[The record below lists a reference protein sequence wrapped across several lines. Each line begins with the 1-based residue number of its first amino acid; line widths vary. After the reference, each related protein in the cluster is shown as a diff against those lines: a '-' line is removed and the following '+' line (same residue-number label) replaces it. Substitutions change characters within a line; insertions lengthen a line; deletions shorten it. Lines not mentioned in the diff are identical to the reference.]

1 LSNTQVLQILF
12 PIGRLVQGSLTE
24 MQDKDADG
32 KPLTIKNGP
41 NAGQPTKRSFFA
53 VAIAK
58 VPGHTHWTQTDWGRQ
73 MWDEAAKAWPQGQSG
88 NPAFAFKVEDGDS
101 PVPNMK
107 GRKNCDRPG
116 FPGCWILNFG
126 SGYPVKV
133 VTADGTAAYPNP
145 ASIKLGHF
153 VEAFGSYVSNNSAM
167 KPGMYLNHAAVGY
180 SGYGEEIHVGIDT
193 SKVGF
198 GKGVAPAG
206 MSATPP
212 PALNPANLPPAA
224 GAAPGAAPPIPG
236 AVIPPATGIPP
247 IPGAAAAA
255 APPTAVAPAAPFIL
269 PAAAPPP
276 PPPAA
281 PAPPPAGPV
290 TTTGIPY
297 ASYISQGWTH
307 AQMLANGVV
316 TA

>member
-1 LSNTQVLQILF
+1 MSNTPLQILF
-12 PIGRLVQGSLTE
+12 PVGRLVQGSLTE

-58 VPGHTHWTQTDWGRQ
+58 IPGHAHWANTDWGAQ
-73 MWDEAAKAWPQGQSG
+73 LWAEAAKAWPQGQSG

-101 PVPNMK
+101 TVPNMK
-107 GRKNCDRPG
+107 GRTNASRPG
-116 FPGCWILNFG
+116 FPGHWILNFG

-133 VTADGTAAYPNP
+133 VTADGSAAHPNP
-145 ASIKLGHF
+145 SAIKLGHF
-153 VEAFGSYVSNNSAM
+153 VEAYGSYVSNNSAM
-167 KPGMYLNHAAVGY
+167 KPGMYLNHQAVGY
-180 SGYGEEIHVGIDT
+180 SGFGEEIHLGIDT

-198 GKGVAPAG
+198 GKGPAPAG
-206 MSATPP
+206 MSATPLA
-212 PALNPANLPPAA
+212 ALNPATAA
-224 GAAPGAAPPIPG
+224 QAVGAAPAIPTAAPAP
-236 AVIPPATGIPP
+236 
-247 IPGAAAAA
+247 A
-255 APPTAVAPAAPFIL
+255 APAPTAVAPSAPFIA
-269 PAAAPPP
+269 PVAAP

-281 PAPPPAGPV
+281 PAPPAAGP
-290 TTTGIPY
+290 TTTSGIPY
-297 ASYISQGWTH
+297 ASYLAQGWSH